1 MDIVR
6 QSLAI
11 TFVFALL
18 SLALWLLKKRGRIR
32 TGLGSGRGES
42 RLLESRGKLTLSAQ
56 HSLHIIRVRESEVV
70 LAVHPA
76 GITLICDLGARAGES
91 ASPCEEL

>member
-18 SLALWLLKKRGRIR
+18 WLALWLLRKRAGNASNLRANHH
-32 TGLGSGRGES
+32 GAQV
-42 RLLESRGKLTLSAQ
+42 LESRGKLALSAQ
-56 HSLHIIRVRESEVV
+56 HSLHLVQVRDRQLV
-70 LAVHPA
+70 LAVHP
-76 GITLICDLGARAGES
+76 GGMTLVCELGTETARS
-91 ASPCEEL
+91 CEEK

>member
-18 SLALWLLKKRGRIR
+18 WLALWLLRRRGALRIQFPRGRAVP
-32 TGLGSGRGES
+32 G
-42 RLLESRGKLTLSAQ
+42 LLESRARLSLSPQ
-56 HSLHIIRVRESEVV
+56 HSVHVV
-70 LAVHPA
+70 
-76 GITLICDLGARAGES
+76 RAGKRELVVAAHPS
-91 ASPCEEL
+91 GVTLLCELAAGDVNPAPEPTL

>member
-18 SLALWLLKKRGRIR
+18 WLALWVLRKRGRIR
-32 TGLGSGRGES
+32 TGLGSSRSES
-42 RLLESRGKLTLSAQ
+42 RLLESRGKLTLGPH
-56 HSLHIIRVRESEVV
+56 HSLHLIRVREREVV
-70 LAVHPA
+70 LAIHPA
-76 GITLICDLGARAGES
+76 GITLICDLGAPAEAPG
-91 ASPCEEL
+91 PPFEEP

>member
-18 SLALWLLKKRGRIR
+18 WLALWFLKKRGRIR

-42 RLLESRGKLTLSAQ
+42 GLLESRGKLTLSAQ
-56 HSLHIIRVRESEVV
+56 HSLHIIRVREREVV
-70 LAVHPA
+70 LAVHPT
-76 GITLICDLGARAGES
+76 GITFICDLGPPAGGS
-91 ASPCEEL
+91 GPPFEEA